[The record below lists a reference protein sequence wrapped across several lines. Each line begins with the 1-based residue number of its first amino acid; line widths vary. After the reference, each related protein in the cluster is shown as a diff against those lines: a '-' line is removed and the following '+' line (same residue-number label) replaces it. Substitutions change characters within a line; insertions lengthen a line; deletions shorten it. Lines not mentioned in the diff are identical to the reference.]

1 MSNNFLFFLIYEIS
15 NKPHYE
21 MIFTTYLINLVLGLK
36 IVAFFYVKLNSPDRI
51 DWMPAFANKN
61 NGIASNIIGTK

>member
-1 MSNNFLFFLIYEIS
+1 
-15 NKPHYE
+15 